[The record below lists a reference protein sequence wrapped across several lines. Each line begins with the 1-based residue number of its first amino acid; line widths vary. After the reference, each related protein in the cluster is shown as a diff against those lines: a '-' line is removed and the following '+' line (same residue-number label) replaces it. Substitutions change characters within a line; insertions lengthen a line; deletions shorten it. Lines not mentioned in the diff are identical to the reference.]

1 MKRDTSNQSIIDL
14 DSHFKTIKPSKI
26 ATEIKTYSKPLNV
39 DYDEILSEWCYRLP
53 KGYPTM
59 VDGRFANRKE
69 LKILQEI
76 LQENGITEMPDFANI
91 APVKVQKVKQ
101 TLIKEEAGFS
111 KEELI
116 KIIKTTDL
124 SDRDLVRI
132 TRIVDSLSSEDGIL
146 DLLASQKNFD
156 KTSSMQIFRMATESG
171 DYRQLL
177 ELLNDT
183 AKQVDVDSLP
193 QTGNIID
200 MIKDSGV
207 SREFAK
213 EMSNMVPYTSVKMG
227 RYEMFLRL
235 FLRGG
240 QSPSVKGDVEVDG
253 KEMEVKSTISKGS
266 GFRLRGN
273 SGYGNGKQ
281 VQTSFM
287 KQLIELYGVGG
298 PNHGGSQ
305 NIPKPILE
313 AYKQQNGQMWYGT
326 KDSWAVL
333 ANRDMIESGLAT
345 KEDIIEMWGKALSE
359 LYPNTTPESVGKF
372 IGPAFGSDGSVDMKS
387 VASRLAAYEFTIY
400 RMKEGFDYFIALNYQ
415 DNYGFISPELTG
427 EGLVKLFANEF
438 KVVSLPNTKNNST
451 PQDSM
456 CAIELA

>member
-1 MKRDTSNQSIIDL
+1 MNWEEII
-14 DSHFKTIKPSKI
+14 
-26 ATEIKTYSKPLNV
+26 A
-39 DYDEILSEWCYRLP
+39 EWSYRLP

-59 VDGRFANRKE
+59 KDGKFTSKRE
-69 LKILQEI
+69 LKVLQEV
-76 LQENGITEMPDFANI
+76 LSEKGIHELPDFTAKQ
-91 APVKVQKVKQ
+91 PVVQ
-101 TLIKEEAGFS
+101 EEERADSTFS
-111 KEELI
+111 KDELI
-116 KIIKTTDL
+116 KIIQSSQLSEKDL
-124 SDRDLVRI
+124 IRI
-132 TRIVDSLSSEDGIL
+132 TRIVDSVSSEEGIIQKL
-146 DLLASQKNFD
+146 STDKNFD
-156 KTSSMQIFRMATESG
+156 KTSSLQVFRMATESG
-171 DYRQLL
+171 DYKQLKA
-177 ELLNDT
+177 LLDDP

-193 QTGNIID
+193 QTGNIITA
-200 MIKDSGV
+200 MKDAGV
-207 SREFAK
+207 SDAFAK
-213 EMSNMVPYTSVKMG
+213 DMANMVPYTSVKMG

-240 QSPSVKGDVEVDG
+240 QSPTTKGDVQVNG
-253 KEMEVKSTISKGS
+253 KEMEVKSTISRGS

-287 KQLIELYGVGG
+287 KQLVGIYGVGG

-305 NIPKPILE
+305 NVPAQILTAFKE
-313 AYKQQNGQMWYGT
+313 QNGQMWYGS

-333 ANRDMIESGLAT
+333 ANRDLIETGLKT
-345 KEDIIEMWGKALSE
+345 KEELVEMWGAALAE
-359 LYPNTTPESVGKF
+359 LYPNSTADSIGAF
-372 IGPAFGSDGSVDMKS
+372 IGPAFEEDGSISMRD

-415 DNYGFISPELTG
+415 DNYGFITPDTTG
-427 EGLVKLFANEF
+427 EDLVKMFSSIF